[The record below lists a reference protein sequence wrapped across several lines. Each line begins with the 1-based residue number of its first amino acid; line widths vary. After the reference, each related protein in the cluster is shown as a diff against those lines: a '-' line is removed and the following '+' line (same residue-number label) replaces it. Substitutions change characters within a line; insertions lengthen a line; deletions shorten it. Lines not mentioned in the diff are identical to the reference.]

1 MSDRVLNESAIRE
14 HALEC
19 SKKYRAG
26 NFKRVGADFI
36 EEVHVDVEALVRKVV
51 GTRETLHPEIE
62 ASGKFVTGA
71 LIEKVEAEINRAIG
85 RLIQNKVQS
94 MPSCGITLGRTR

>member
-1 MSDRVLNESAIRE
+1 MSDRVLNESAIRT

-26 NFKRVGADFI
+26 NFTRVGSDFI
-36 EEVHVDVEALVRKVV
+36 EEVEVDVEALVRKVV
-51 GTRETLHPEIE
+51 GTRETLHPEID
-62 ASGKFVTGA
+62 AKNFVTGA
-71 LIEKVEAEINRAIG
+71 LMEKVQTEMNKAIA

-94 MPSCGITLGRTR
+94 MPSCGCTLGRTR